1 MGLDSKTVCPDLKQE
16 GKKERK
22 KERKKEKELGVS
34 KASDWFE
41 SDTKE

>member
-1 MGLDSKTVCPDLKQE
+1 MSLDSKTVCPDLKQE
-16 GKKERK
+16 GK